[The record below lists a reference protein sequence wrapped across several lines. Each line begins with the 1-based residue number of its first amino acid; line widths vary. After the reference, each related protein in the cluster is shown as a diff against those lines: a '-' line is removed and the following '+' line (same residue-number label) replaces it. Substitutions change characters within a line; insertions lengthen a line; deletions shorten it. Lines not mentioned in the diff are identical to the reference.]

1 MLYEKRLPSPLQT
14 ETYVVSRTE
23 DLLKYLPNTLGD
35 VHYISH
41 YSGSSNFHDNML
53 RVGRLLELYRT
64 RAKLIVTSLLHC
76 ALPAVAMGIPVVIF
90 YPPNPPQLQASDRE
104 RFSSLERLIRV
115 FALSDIGGVD
125 WDGYVADV
133 SHVKLALL
141 ERFYSAIQRWRL
153 PAASPLGPIA
163 PAASL
168 QLPPT
173 PEIERGFFEAERAE
187 ASRETTSQ
195 SVQRWGDAGSYNI
208 YSAWVERAE
217 MVSALIPDRASILEI
232 GVGKGDFRRFVSD
245 RTLHVGA
252 DLNPLDAD
260 TIALNLDSDPLPP
273 GYFDYAV
280 LLGVLEYVRRP
291 HADARK
297 ICDAARH
304 LVITYCCKTD
314 ASAEGAEE
322 RLQREWIN
330 DFTEAEFVALFAS
343 LGKPL
348 VSRATFQRAP
358 HFEQVIFKFGPAT
371 G

>member
-1 MLYEKRLPSPLQT
+1 
-14 ETYVVSRTE
+14 
-23 DLLKYLPNTLGD
+23 
-35 VHYISH
+35 
-41 YSGSSNFHDNML
+41 ML
-53 RVGRLLELYRT
+53 RVGRLLELYIERAQSSSSRKPAALRSPGPRDGHSGPSSFIRPT
-64 RAKLIVTSLLHC
+64 RRNCK
-76 ALPAVAMGIPVVIF
+76 P
-90 YPPNPPQLQASDRE
+90 SDRE

-115 FALSDIGGVD
+115 FALSEIGDVD
-125 WDGYVADV
+125 WNGYVADV

-141 ERFYSAIQRWRL
+141 NHFYGAIRRWRL
-153 PAASPLGPIA
+153 PAVPPLGPIA
-163 PAASL
+163 PAASHP
-168 QLPPT
+168 LPPT
-173 PEIERGFFEAERAE
+173 PQIERGFFEAERAE

-195 SVQRWGDAGSYNI
+195 SVQRWGDAGSYNK

-217 MVSALIPDRASILEI
+217 IVSALIPDGSSILEI
-232 GVGKGDFRRFVSD
+232 GVGKGDFRSLVFSA

-273 GYFDYAV
+273 GYYDYCVV

-291 HADARK
+291 NADARK

-304 LVITYCCKTD
+304 LVITYCCKID
-314 ASAEGAEE
+314 ASAEGAQE

-348 VSRATFQRAP
+348 VSRASFQRAP